1 MLSKDGILTYI
12 RRYTIF
18 LWRQTLNFHYNFPAV
33 RGVQA
38 KREYYITMIPLSL
51 LSKMFGN
58 EDEYLLPEYRAQR
71 NINESRIP
79 EIRDYILNNL
89 TSYCFS
95 ALSAS
100 IDGEFCFEQSELDE
114 NIGVLKIDMSA
125 VLLINDGQ
133 HRKAAI
139 EAALKEDSTL
149 SSETISIV
157 LFKDEGLKRSQQM
170 FADLN
175 KHAVKPSKSLST
187 LYDGR
192 DDLSNAVKEVVSS
205 ISFLNKYVDKEHDTL
220 GKYSSK
226 LFTLS
231 NFLRA
236 NQRIIKGNVIADGDR
251 KFLIDYW
258 TAVISNIPEL
268 TMLESKQL
276 YKYSLKEEYV
286 LTLSVL
292 INALGRLGYA
302 FYYEKLDL
310 NLLRKLS
317 EIDWMRNNPE
327 WVGRV
332 FNEHGKIIG
341 KEDSIIKISNLIKTK
356 LGIKLNKEELVKEN
370 ELRQ

>member
-1 MLSKDGILTYI
+1 
-12 RRYTIF
+12 
-18 LWRQTLNFHYNFPAV
+18 
-33 RGVQA
+33 
-38 KREYYITMIPLSL
+38 
-51 LSKMFGN
+51 
-58 EDEYLLPEYRAQR
+58 
-71 NINESRIP
+71 
-79 EIRDYILNNL
+79 
-89 TSYCFS
+89 
-95 ALSAS
+95 
-100 IDGEFCFEQSELDE
+100 
-114 NIGVLKIDMSA
+114 MSA

-205 ISFLNKYVDKEHDTL
+205 ISFLNKYVDKERDTL

-236 NQRIIKGNVIADGDR
+236 NQRIIKGNVIAEGDR
-251 KFLIDYW
+251 KFLIEYW

-327 WVGRV
+327 WLGRV